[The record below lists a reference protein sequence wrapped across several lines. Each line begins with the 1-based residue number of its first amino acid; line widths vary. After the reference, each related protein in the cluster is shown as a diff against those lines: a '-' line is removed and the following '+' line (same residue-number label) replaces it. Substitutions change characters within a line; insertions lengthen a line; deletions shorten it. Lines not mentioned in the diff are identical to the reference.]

1 MKLTKKYLKQLI
13 RKVLNEGK
21 PYKGSRQGKTESQVQ
36 QKAAGMAWG
45 CRKKRG
51 AERRKCANKLKEYGG
66 AAWNLYSGEITNGE
80 LRKLATIRAGAEI
93 PKSDAKPGEK
103 RKALPKRITDS
114 KNKKKSALKEKQSWY
129 EEDVSPDQ
137 LGDEELKRM
146 YKLLLDITKKPD
158 RQPKKPTWR
167 EKIGTGGSSVAADR
181 AMGRASN
188 AAKVKNKRR
197 LIQLKKE
204 MIARGFLRDPVAD
217 LQRPQFGFDTWSHKE
232 DLANWR
238 KQFDKKR
245 PRRRED

>member
-13 RKVLNEGK
+13 REVLNEGK

-36 QKAAGMAWG
+36 QKAAGMAHG

-51 AERRKCANKLKEYGG
+51 AERKKCANKLKEYGG
-66 AAWNLYSGEITNGE
+66 AAWNLYSGEITNDE

-137 LGDEELKRM
+137 LGDEEL
-146 YKLLLDITKKPD
+146 LSLFNALTQATKGPD
-158 RQPKKPTWR
+158 KQPKIPSWR
-167 EKIGTGGSSVAADR
+167 DPGGGKFSFFNTFMQKKINNERVI
-181 AMGRASN
+181 
-188 AAKVKNKRR
+188 NKRR
-197 LIQLKKE
+197 LKQLRKELRIRFGDRKWDNITKKYLN
-204 MIARGFLRDPVAD
+204 F
-217 LQRPQFGFDTWSHKE
+217 
-232 DLANWR
+232 R
-238 KQFDKKR
+238 KIS
-245 PRRRED
+245 P